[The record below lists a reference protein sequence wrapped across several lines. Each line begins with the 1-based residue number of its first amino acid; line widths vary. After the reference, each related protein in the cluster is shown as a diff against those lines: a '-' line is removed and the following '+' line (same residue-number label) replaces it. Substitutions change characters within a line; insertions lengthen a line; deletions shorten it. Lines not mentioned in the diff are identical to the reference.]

1 MAGAKG
7 LIIMVVA
14 GLIAGSGGGAAVAF
28 LVPAKGAEKPREA
41 VSAGDSSFQ
50 SLGPLLV
57 PLLYPNGNFTGY
69 VRMEAQ
75 LEVGTEDAEGVK
87 TRMPLV
93 IHAVNVRAYNRPLA
107 GGPDGRLPDAAA
119 FRTIVAEEAGKVLG
133 KGVVRSVAVTS
144 IAPA

>member
-1 MAGAKG
+1 MAGAKN
-7 LIIMVVA
+7 LIIMIVA

-28 LVPAKGAEKPREA
+28 LVPAQGGEKPREE
-41 VSAGDSSFQ
+41 VTPGDSTFE

-57 PLLYPNGNFTGY
+57 PLIFADGKFTGY

-75 LEVGTEDAEGVK
+75 LEVGSEDAEGVK
-87 TRMPLV
+87 ARLPLV
-93 IHAVNVRAYNRPLA
+93 IHAVNVRAYNKPLA

-133 KGVVRSVAVTS
+133 KGVVRSVALTS